1 MNEQQKG
8 IPITECLY
16 QAIASIYFIPIK
28 HLGVRKIRNGRDWM
42 NRQGKGNKA
51 FRHTKLQ
58 RLENYAQSCSLAEQ
72 IEMDY
77 EDSDLFC
84 SQALLSNKSM

>member
-1 MNEQQKG
+1 
-8 IPITECLY
+8 
-16 QAIASIYFIPIK
+16 
-28 HLGVRKIRNGRDWM
+28 M